1 MILTYVVIQ
10 ENIPQSI
17 SVFLDGADVSP
28 LLFLIIVNIFV
39 LFLGCILDATV
50 IILVIVPLFIPT
62 CKLLGIDLV
71 HFGVLIVVNSMI
83 GLITPPYGILLFV
96 INAVTGIPLKEI
108 IREIWAF
115 LAVLI
120 VALLLMIMVPDIV
133 LWLPR
138 LFGYQG

>member
-17 SVFLDGADVSP
+17 SQLLEGANVDP
-28 LLFLIIVNIFV
+28 LVFLIIVNILV
-39 LFLGCILDATV
+39 LLLGCILDATV

-62 CKLLGIDLV
+62 CHALGIDLV

-96 INAVTGIPLKEI
+96 ITAVTGIPLKEI
-108 IREIWAF
+108 ISEIWAF
-115 LAVLI
+115 LAILLL
-120 VALLLMIMVPDIV
+120 ALLAMILVPDIV

-138 LFGYQG
+138 MFGYQG